1 MLLKNIY
8 VKVYKRKEKNLIN
21 FIFVFLE
28 IMSEEP
34 SNKLEKDLNLTQKEL
49 DKLKKK
55 VLILLKKLKRKEEK
69 DLEKLISWEEI
80 FYKDTV
86 RDWKT
91 LKKIVDKKAQIS
103 IEEDILKK
111 IGIIIKI
118 NSQIVEIINWDEQRN
133 VYKEMFTKKFLF
145 WG

>member
-1 MLLKNIY
+1 LLLKNIY

-86 RDWKT
+86 RD
-91 LKKIVDKKAQIS
+91 
-103 IEEDILKK
+103 
-111 IGIIIKI
+111 
-118 NSQIVEIINWDEQRN
+118 
-133 VYKEMFTKKFLF
+133 
-145 WG
+145 